1 MDGPTKRS
9 ASPAAELLKKP
20 KVYAAP
26 GKVVSEADVGVTQY
40 INEAYKTGP
49 GFFGSI
55 KQRYS
60 DFQVNEITLDGTV
73 VHLTDEGIDL
83 GKTKKERK
91 QERRSN
97 ERADLQDKTPEE
109 IEAIKAEKAEKA
121 TAEEKQENGE
131 NQPKYELSEDHK
143 ARLLELLAPEELQEV
158 EALFTNGG
166 NMETKTTFDD
176 KATRTQ
182 LHQLLR
188 QAFQGKLE
196 TMTSPENTFKVA
208 LSKGTNSKRGQNV
221 NHVDDSGVINYGLG
235 PFKNY
240 LHFTLYKENR
250 ETMEVAS
257 MISKFLRVPH
267 KAVKYAGTKDRR
279 GITCQRLSIHKGKVQ
294 RVTSLNKG
302 LNGSTLGGF
311 KYESKGLDLG
321 DLQGNEFLIAI
332 RDVKTETDNLEE
344 VVDKAFNSLNEKGFI
359 NYYGLQRFGTFS
371 ISTHVLGI
379 ELLKDNWKNAVDLLL
394 AEQDRVV
401 AESVESRRIWAETR
415 DASTAAK
422 LMPRRCFAEQNV
434 LSSLA
439 KEKKVNDTGEEDY
452 HKQAY
457 FRAIMQIPRNLRLI
471 YVHAYQSYVWNMVA
485 SKRIELFGLQV
496 REGDLIMVEHK
507 NAESQKVVS
516 LDEDGEEFEEDVAGT
531 LSDKVRALTKEDIDS
546 GNFSIYDVVLP
557 SPGYD
562 VVYPTSPELMSVYE
576 QVMAKDGLDPHNM
589 GRRVQEF
596 SLAGSY
602 RPLMGKAS
610 QLSYKIVKHKDT
622 QDPILRTDL
631 EILRAKKENDTA
643 LDRIID
649 YSDSEEAT
657 QTGIVLQMR
666 LGVSCYATMALRE
679 FMKADTSRFSA
690 NFDVKTNNK

>member
-1 MDGPTKRS
+1 MENSAKRS
-9 ASPAAELLKKP
+9 ASPSAQQVKKP
-20 KVYAAP
+20 KTYAAP
-26 GKVVSEADVGVTQY
+26 GKVVLEADVGVTQY

-55 KQRYS
+55 KQRYA
-60 DFQVNEITLDGTV
+60 DFQVNEILLDGTV

-83 GKTKKERK
+83 GKTKKEKK
-91 QERRSN
+91 QERRLN
-97 ERADLQDKTPEE
+97 DRADLQDKTPEE
-109 IEAIKAEKAEKA
+109 VEAIKAEKAEKA
-121 TAEEKQENGE
+121 KEAEKENEG
-131 NQPKYELSEDHK
+131 PKYELSEDHK
-143 ARLLELLAPEELQEV
+143 TRLLELVTPEELGEI

-166 NMETKTTFDD
+166 NMETKTQFGD
-176 KATRTQ
+176 KALRTQ

-196 TMTSPENTFKVA
+196 TMTSPQNTFKVA
-208 LSKGTNSKRGQNV
+208 LSKGTNNNRGRNV
-221 NHVDDSGVINYGLG
+221 NHVDDLGVINYGLG

-279 GITCQRLSIHKGKVQ
+279 GVTCQRLSIHKGKVQ
-294 RVTSLNKG
+294 RVSALNKG
-302 LNGSTLGGF
+302 LNGSILGGF
-311 KYESKGLDLG
+311 SYESKSLDLG

-332 RDVKTETDNLEE
+332 RDVKTDEANLEE
-344 VVDKAFNSLNEKGFI
+344 VVERAFNSLKEKGFI

-379 ELLKDNWKNAVDLLL
+379 ELLKENWKNAVDLLL

-401 AESVESRRIWAETR
+401 AESVNARRVWAESRDAAE
-415 DASTAAK
+415 ASK
-422 LMPRRCFAEQNV
+422 LMPKRCFAEHNV

-439 KEKKVNDTGEEDY
+439 KEKKVNEAEIEDY

-496 REGDLIMVEHK
+496 REGDLIMVEEK
-507 NAESQKVVS
+507 NAESRKVTS
-516 LDEDGEEFEEDVAGT
+516 IDEDGEEFEEDVAGT

-546 GNFSIYDVVLP
+546 GKYSIYDVVLP

-576 QVMAKDGLDPHNM
+576 DVMTKDGLDPHNM
-589 GRRVQEF
+589 RRRVQEF

-602 RPLMGKAS
+602 RPLMGKATN
-610 QLSYKIVKHKDT
+610 LSYKLVKHKDT
-622 QDPILRTDL
+622 NDPILRTDL
-631 EILRAKKENDTA
+631 ELLHAKKENDEA
-643 LDRIID
+643 LDKIID
-649 YSDSEEAT
+649 YSGSEDAT

-690 NFDVKTNNK
+690 NFDVKTNK

>member
-1 MDGPTKRS
+1 MEGAAKRS
-9 ASPAAELLKKP
+9 APIAAEDASKKA

-40 INEAYKTGP
+40 INESYKTGG
-49 GFFGSI
+49 GFYGTI

-60 DFQVNEITLDGTV
+60 DFQVNEVSLDGTV
-73 VHLTDEGIDL
+73 VRLTDEGIDL

-91 QERRSN
+91 QERRQT
-97 ERADLQDKTPEE
+97 ERADLQDKSPEE
-109 IEAIKAEKAEKA
+109 LEAIKAKRAQEK
-121 TAEEKQENGE
+121 EEKPENGDASS
-131 NQPKYELSEDHK
+131 PKYELSEEHK
-143 ARLLELLAPEELQEV
+143 ARLLQLMKPEELQEI
-158 EALFTNGG
+158 EDLFTTGG
-166 NMETKTTFDD
+166 NMETKTQFDD

-188 QAFQGKLE
+188 QAFQGRLE

-208 LSKGTNSKRGQNV
+208 LSKGTNNNRGRNV

-257 MISKFLRVPH
+257 MIAKYLRIPH

-279 GITCQRLSIHKGKVQ
+279 GVTCQRLSVHKGKVQ
-294 RVTSLNKG
+294 RVTALNKG
-302 LNGSTLGGF
+302 LNGSILGGF
-311 KYESKGLDLG
+311 KYESTSLALG
-321 DLQGNEFLIAI
+321 DLKGNEFLIAI
-332 RDVKTETDNLEE
+332 RDVQTEQENLEE
-344 VVDKAFNSLNEKGFI
+344 VVDKAFNSLKDKGFI

-379 ELLKDNWKNAVDLLL
+379 ELLKENWKNAVDLLL
-394 AEQDRVV
+394 AEQDRTV
-401 AESVESRRIWAETR
+401 AESVEARRIWAENR
-415 DASTAAK
+415 DAAAAAK
-422 LMPRRCFAEQNV
+422 LMPRRCFAEQTV
-434 LSSLA
+434 LNTLA
-439 KEKKVNDTGEEDY
+439 KEERIDVDGAEDY

-485 SKRIELFGLQV
+485 SKRIELFGLEV
-496 REGDLIMVEHK
+496 REGDLILVEQK
-507 NAESQKVVS
+507 NTENQKVVS
-516 LDEDGEEFEEDVAGT
+516 IDEDGEEFEEDVAGT
-531 LSDKVRALTKEDIDS
+531 ASDRVRALTKEDIDS
-546 GNFSIYDVVLP
+546 GKYSIYDVVLP

-562 VVYPTSPELMSVYE
+562 VVYPTSPELMAVYE

-589 GRRVQEF
+589 RRRVQEF

-602 RPLMGKAS
+602 RPLMGRAE
-610 QLSYKIVKHKDT
+610 QLSYKIVRHRDND
-622 QDPILRTDL
+622 DPILRTDL
-631 EILRAKKENDTA
+631 EILRAKKEKNED
-643 LDRIID
+643 LERVID
-649 YSDSEEAT
+649 CSGTEDAT
-657 QTGIVLQMR
+657 QTAIVLKMR

-690 NFDVKTNNK
+690 NFDVKSNN